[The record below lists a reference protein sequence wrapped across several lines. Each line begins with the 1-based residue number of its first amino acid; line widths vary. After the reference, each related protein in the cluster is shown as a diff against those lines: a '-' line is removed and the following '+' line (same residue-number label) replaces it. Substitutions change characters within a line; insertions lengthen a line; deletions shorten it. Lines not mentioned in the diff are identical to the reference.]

1 MTKKQMLK
9 IMDERGWIHDLTM
22 DDTYESIKEEFEEM
36 KSELDDDSDMFPNG
50 RDYEAEDED
59 GPF

>member
-1 MTKKQMLK
+1 MKRN
-9 IMDERGWIHDLTM
+9 EP
-22 DDTYESIKEEFEEM
+22 EEEFEGYE
-36 KSELDDDSDMFPNG
+36 DDADLFPNG